1 MTVATFAPVIAA
13 LTAVS
18 VLGLTSQLNSR
29 REVIITW
36 PDGTVTPFKSERHK
50 TDYEAHMSLTI
61 YAILSH
67 AKKQ

>member
-36 PDGTVTPFKSERHK
+36 PDGTVTPYKPVRHK
-50 TDYEAHMSLTI
+50 TD
-61 YAILSH
+61 
-67 AKKQ
+67 